1 MALGLDRQI
10 PKAGQDQPA
19 NHRLARDR
27 CQSVVAVKRVS
38 FQQPVTRRSRY
49 TTQRKNGEHILE
61 DEDTKIRRNLV
72 MVSSAILV
80 SAWLH
85 IPLLGVWDKLFQVSK
100 PDDWKVWVV
109 EFALLIYLGLRYRF
123 SDEGSH
129 YVTTA
134 ASELDTIRRHRAT
147 DFAQSEANRLT
158 KTGVESP
165 IFKGELST
173 LISHLTKD
181 RPQVANDMR
190 PEMLVTLVEQSQSA
204 WEFTIGVAA
213 SWDTKGGGS
222 TAHSG
227 NTLKVFI
234 EGRARWRVECMS
246 RLHLWTYTES
256 SIRYLVPVFLGLLA
270 TLVLLLKEVTAF
282 VLPG

>member
-1 MALGLDRQI
+1 MA
-10 PKAGQDQPA
+10 
-19 NHRLARDR
+19 
-27 CQSVVAVKRVS
+27 
-38 FQQPVTRRSRY
+38 
-49 TTQRKNGEHILE
+49 
-61 DEDTKIRRNLV
+61 
-72 MVSSAILV
+72 SSAILV
-80 SAWLH
+80 SAWLQ
-85 IPLLGVWDKLFQVSK
+85 IPLLGAWDKLFQVSK

-123 SDEGSH
+123 SDDGSR

-147 DFAQSEANRLT
+147 DFAQLEANRMT

-173 LISHLTKD
+173 LISSWTNY
-181 RPQVANDMR
+181 RPQVTPDMR
-190 PEMLVTLVEQSQSA
+190 LKILVTLVEQSQSP

-213 SWDTKGGGS
+213 SWDTEGGGS
-222 TAHSG
+222 TSYSG
-227 NTLKVFI
+227 NTLKVSI
-234 EGRARWRVECMS
+234 EGRLPKWRIELMS
-246 RLHLWTYTES
+246 RLHLWAYTES

-282 VLPG
+282 VPLG